1 MVIAVNGI
9 FLQDKTMEGYG
20 HYTAA
25 ILQRLAASHP
35 EHQFVVIF
43 DRPYSNHFISTN
55 NIVPILVKPAA
66 RHIPAFLYWYNIS
79 TVLALRKFKPDVWIQ
94 PYGFCSLTTAI
105 PQILVVH
112 DLAFHAFPE
121 SVSWHHRWFYKIF
134 TPRFL
139 QKANSLITVSLFSK
153 NSIETMYP
161 FTKNRIQV
169 IPGAARSSFQPIDWE
184 LKSAIKNEF
193 TNGNEYF
200 ICVGAIHPRKNMMNL
215 LKAFS
220 LFKKWNKSNMKLVFT
235 GRMAW
240 QFADFEE
247 KLKTYKYREDV
258 VLTGYLKE
266 EKLNQ
271 MTAAAYASLYM
282 STYEGFGLPIL
293 EAMQSGVPIITSNLS
308 SMPEVGG
315 EAALYADPQNP
326 KTIAEQMQMLYKDEK
341 LRQLQIEKGLERVK
355 NYNWDHSADA
365 FLKEIEAIVS
375 VS

>member
-9 FLQDKTMEGYG
+9 FLQDNTMEGYG
-20 HYTAA
+20 QYTAA
-25 ILQRLAASHP
+25 ILQRLAASLP
-35 EHQFVVIF
+35 QHQFVVVF
-43 DRPYSNHFISTN
+43 DRPYSNHFISSS

-79 TVLALRKFKPDVWIQ
+79 AVLAVRKFKPDVWIQ

-105 PQILVVH
+105 PQILVIH

-134 TPRFL
+134 TPLFL
-139 QKANSLITVSLFSK
+139 KKAKRLITVSEFSR
-153 NSIETMYP
+153 NSIEQIYS
-161 FTKNRIQV
+161 FTKNRIKI

-220 LFKKWNKSNMKLVFT
+220 LFKKWNKSNMKLVFI

-247 KLKTYKYREDV
+247 KLKTYKYRDDI
-258 VLTGYLKE
+258 VLTGYLEE
-266 EKLNQ
+266 EKLHQ
-271 MTAAAYASLYM
+271 ITGAAYASLYM
-282 STYEGFGLPIL
+282 SIYEGFGLPIV
-293 EAMQSGVPIITSNLS
+293 EAMQSGVPVITSNLS

-315 EAALYADPQNP
+315 DAVLYADPQNP

-341 LRQLQIEKGLERVK
+341 LRQLQIEKGLERAK
-355 NYNWDHSADA
+355 KYDWDQSASL
-365 FLKEIEAIVS
+365 FWKEIEAIVS

>member
-9 FLQDKTMEGYG
+9 FLQDNSMEGYG
-20 HYTAA
+20 HYAA
-25 ILQRLAASHP
+25 SILQRLAATQP
-35 EHQFVVIF
+35 DHQFVVIF
-43 DRPYSNHFISTN
+43 DRPYSNHFISSS

-79 TVLALRKFKPDVWIQ
+79 AVLALKKFKPDIWIQ

-139 QKANSLITVSLFSK
+139 QKASSIITVSMFSK

-161 FTKNRIQV
+161 FTKNRIQI

-193 TNGNEYF
+193 TNGDEYF
-200 ICVGAIHPRKNMMNL
+200 ICVGSIHPRKNMMNL

-247 KLKTYKYREDV
+247 KLKTYKYREDI

-271 MTAAAYASLYM
+271 ITAAAYASLYM
-282 STYEGFGLPIL
+282 SAYEGFGLPIV
-293 EAMQSGVPIITSNLS
+293 EAMQSGVPVITSNLS

-341 LRQLQIEKGLERVK
+341 LRQLQIEKGLVRAK
-355 NYNWDHSADA
+355 NYNWDHSAVA
-365 FLKEIEAIVS
+365 FLKEIEAILS